1 MMKRIIVAILL
12 INMMNLLIAFD
23 KYAGEIYEIPVGVR
37 NIALGNTGLTDV
49 KGYSPAFWNPALL
62 PELQNSTMELMH
74 ANEFDGLFKY
84 DSFSAYYHAQNSI
97 AISMTRIAIN
107 DIPLTK
113 LENSDLPLSNDNRPY
128 AYKFVDNNDYLLN
141 IALGRRIND
150 KINLGI
156 TPKITYRQLAEES
169 AWALGA
175 DIGMLYKVSSNF
187 IIASKI
193 NNVVATHILWENGDY
208 ELASPKGEVE
218 FRYEFSLWGER
229 IPFELIMRSDFYLFA
244 DKNIGEY
251 DLNFT
256 SLSNHY
262 GFALTPYQNISLLA
276 GYDVDSITAGIDLK
290 YRWFSLFYA
299 YKNNSNGDL
308 GNSQKISLGYKF

>member
-1 MMKRIIVAILL
+1 MKRLILALL
-12 INMMNLLIAFD
+12 IINIMTLLVAFD

-37 NIALGNTGLTDV
+37 NIALGNTGLTDI
-49 KGYSPAFWNPALL
+49 KGYSPAYWNSALL
-62 PELQNSTMELMH
+62 PELQNSSIELMH
-74 ANEFDGLFKY
+74 AKEFDGLFKY
-84 DSFSAYYHAQNSI
+84 DSFSFYYHAQNSI
-97 AISMTRIAIN
+97 AISLTRIAIN

-113 LENSDLPLSNDNRPY
+113 LENSNLPLSNENRPY

-150 KINLGI
+150 KLNLGI
-156 TPKITYRQLAEES
+156 TPKITYRKLAEES
-169 AWALGA
+169 AWAIGA
-175 DIGMLYKVSSNF
+175 DLGMLYKVSSNF
-187 IIASKI
+187 MIASKI

-218 FRYEFSLWGER
+218 FRYDFTLWGER
-229 IPFELIMRSDFYLFA
+229 LPLELIMRSELYLFA

-251 DLNFT
+251 DLSFT

-262 GFALTPYQNISLLA
+262 GLAVTPYQNISLLA

-290 YRWFSLFYA
+290 YREFALFYA

-308 GNSQKISLGYKF
+308 GDSQKISLGYKF